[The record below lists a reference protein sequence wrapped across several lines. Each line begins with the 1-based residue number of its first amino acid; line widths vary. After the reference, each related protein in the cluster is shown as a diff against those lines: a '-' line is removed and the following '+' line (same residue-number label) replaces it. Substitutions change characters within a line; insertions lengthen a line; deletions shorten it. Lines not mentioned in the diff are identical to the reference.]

1 MLLPQ
6 TKTIHIALT
15 CLPYYKEKKNPWIY
29 LPEFMTVA
37 NCQNENRHVPVFLAT
52 VVFYL
57 FHFFLVKLSQ

>member
-15 CLPYYKEKKNPWIY
+15 CLPYYKEKKALEY

-37 NCQNENRHVPVFLAT
+37 NCQNENRLVPVFLAT